1 MITQKMLDAAHAVA
15 IAEGEGVEVTED
27 QVRTVLTVGLPWC
40 MTGIPDAA
48 RAADLDLC
56 LVDMMVDAAIGAMNR
71 QERSLY
77 AKYYPGAEAWVD
89 IHS

>member
-15 IAEGEGVEVTED
+15 IAEGEGIVVTKD

-48 RAADLDLC
+48 RRTGLDLC
-56 LVDMMVDAAIGAMNR
+56 LVDMMVDAAVFSMDS
-71 QERSLY
+71 QERRIY
-77 AKYYPGAEAWVD
+77 AEHYPT
-89 IHS
+89 